1 MNETI
6 GARAIARD
14 AVTTRIA
21 SAALDLFAERGFAA
35 VTMDD
40 VARAAGVSV
49 RSVHRYFPSKEDLV
63 IGDPAPTALLVEQ
76 AFAASD
82 PARPVWAAL
91 REAFEPLV
99 QQATSNH
106 VNGRRVLGIIATTDT
121 LRARNL
127 EKHIV
132 WAERLTPLVAAR
144 LQSSPRPRRGS
155 ALQAQAIVHMA
166 IACFDVA
173 LNAWSRDKGAD
184 VGVLLDDAF
193 DSSTRL

>member
-1 MNETI
+1 MNQVA

-14 AVTTRIA
+14 AVTTRVA
-21 SAALDLFAERGFAA
+21 STALDLFAEHGFAA

-63 IGDPAPTALLVEQ
+63 IGDPAPTAILVEQ

-82 PARPVWAAL
+82 PTRPVWATL

-99 QQATSNH
+99 QRAASNR
-106 VNGRRVLGIIATTDT
+106 VNGRTVLRIIATTDT

-127 EKHIV
+127 EKHLA

-144 LQSSPRPRRGS
+144 IGGSPPRSS

-173 LNAWSRDKGAD
+173 LNAWAHDEGAD
-184 VGVLLDDAF
+184 LGVLLDEAF
-193 DSSTRL
+193 DSAALL